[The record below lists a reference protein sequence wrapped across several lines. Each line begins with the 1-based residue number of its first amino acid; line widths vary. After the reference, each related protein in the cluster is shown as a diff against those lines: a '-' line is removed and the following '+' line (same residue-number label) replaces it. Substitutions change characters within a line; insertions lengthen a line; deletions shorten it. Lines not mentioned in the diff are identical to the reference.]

1 MARGVNKVILI
12 GRLGQDPELRYT
24 PSGQPVASFSIAT
37 NEAWKG
43 KDGTMQER
51 TEWHNIVLWAR
62 LAELANEYL
71 KKGSMVYLEGRLQ
84 TRNWDDKD
92 GIKHY
97 RTEIVVQNMQFL
109 DSRDQAGAAG
119 TRQSAPPPSGPP
131 EDENMGPANGNDLP
145 F

>member
-24 PSGQPVASFSIAT
+24 PSGQPVASFGVAT
-37 NEAWKG
+37 NESWKG

-71 KKGSMVYLEGRLQ
+71 HKGSMVYLVGRLQ

-92 GIKHY
+92 GVKHY
-97 RTEIVVQNMQFL
+97 RTEIVAQNMQFL
-109 DSRDQAGAAG
+109 DSRDQAGGSGA
-119 TRQSAPPPSGPP
+119 RPSAPPPPAPP
-131 EDENMGPANGNDLP
+131 EDDAMGPANGNDLP